1 MIVINK
7 SSDGKCPISFLSQP
21 KQQGGILIKKL
32 AMFALIGL
40 VIISF
45 IMNIDLLLTKN
56 HSQTSPKE
64 VEGAFEMFLVD
75 LKGIQFALDEYNK
88 SSDQNTKTISMFR
101 LIRDSNEA
109 YHDIQELDRKSFE
122 VYGETLSLQ
131 KIIFDFSENAFHR
144 AIDSL
149 DKDITSQLQTMK
161 EQIDSLINSLNS
173 TNITDKESLE
183 KIKTKLSEL

>member
-1 MIVINK
+1 
-7 SSDGKCPISFLSQP
+7 
-21 KQQGGILIKKL
+21 
-32 AMFALIGL
+32 MFALIGL